1 MMNEGVKAKKKIL
14 ILGGSGMLGHT
25 LFRCFF
31 KNPELDVFVTAR
43 STKELS
49 GWLSSEQMR
58 NVYHNVDIHDFD
70 RLVKVFADLK
80 PDIVIN
86 CIGVIKQTPTIQDPL
101 LTITVNA
108 LLPHRIA
115 LLSNAVGARMIHIS
129 TDCVFDGEK
138 GNYTENDI
146 ANATDLYGRTKYLGE
161 VSYSHCVTLRTSII
175 GHELKDKQGLV
186 EWFLGQKGK
195 VKGFKNAIYSG
206 LPTVE
211 IARVI
216 TDYVIPNPELT
227 GLYHVSSHPISKF
240 ELLKLIANQYSKT
253 IEIEPEE
260 SVRPDRSLDSSLFR
274 SLTGYKQPTWP
285 ELISRMY
292 EDYIQGPYKGEES
305 LG

>member
-1 MMNEGVKAKKKIL
+1 
-14 ILGGSGMLGHT
+14 MLGHT
-25 LFRCFF
+25 LFRCLF
-31 KNPELDVFVTAR
+31 KNPEFDVFVTAR

-49 GWLSSEQMR
+49 RWLSSKQMR
-58 NVYHNVDIHDFD
+58 NVYCNVDIHDFD

-86 CIGVIKQTPTIQDPL
+86 CIGVIKQAPTIQDPL

-108 LLPHRIA
+108 LFPHRIA

-138 GNYTENDI
+138 GSYTENDI

-161 VSYSHCVTLRTSII
+161 VSYSHCITLRTSII

-216 TDYVIPNPELT
+216 ADYVIPNPELT
-227 GLYHVSSHPISKF
+227 GLYHVSTHPISKF
-240 ELLKLIANQYSKT
+240 ELLKLIANQYGKT

-260 SVRPDRSLDSSLFR
+260 SVRLDRSLDSSLFR
-274 SLTGYKQPTWP
+274 SLTGYKPPNWT
-285 ELISRMY
+285 ELISKMY
-292 EDYIQGPYKGEES
+292 EDYRQGPYQSKES
-305 LG
+305 F

>member
-1 MMNEGVKAKKKIL
+1 MINEGAKAKKKVL

-25 LFRCFF
+25 LFRYLFE
-31 KNPELDVFVTAR
+31 NPSIDVYATAR

-58 NVYHNVDIHDFD
+58 NVHYNVDIHDFD
-70 RLVKVFADLK
+70 HLVKVFADLK

-86 CIGVIKQTPTIQDPL
+86 CIGVIKQAPTIQDPL

-115 LLSNAVGARMIHIS
+115 LLSKAIGARMIHIS
-129 TDCVFDGEK
+129 TDCVFNGEK

-146 ANATDLYGRTKYLGE
+146 ANAIDLYGRTKYLGE

-175 GHELKDKQGLV
+175 GHELKNKQGLV
-186 EWFLGQKGK
+186 EWFLDQKGK
-195 VKGFKNAIYSG
+195 VQGFKNAIYSG
-206 LPTVE
+206 FPTVE
-211 IARVI
+211 IAQVI
-216 TDYVIPNPELT
+216 ADYVIPNPDLT

-240 ELLKLIANQYSKT
+240 ELLKLISNQYSKT

-260 SVRPDRSLDSSLFR
+260 SFRLDRSLDSSHFR
-274 SLTGYKQPTWP
+274 SLTGYKPPTWP
-285 ELISRMY
+285 ELIGKMY
-292 EDYIQGPYKGEES
+292 EDYRQGPY
-305 LG
+305 